1 MKPISATDNRE
12 PHASLTFGSWP
23 DGGGDLEA
31 TGRGRGRGAQKT
43 GTTTHGTVCVA
54 IVAMATVPEEV
65 KGRERLVHTM
75 PSRIDY
81 LRMFRHIRRCTEVL
95 HGFFVLYQE
104 LSMLR
109 SPQSIALY
117 RRRSQI
123 DGVHRRVYDPSIKRI
138 FFPNLLF
145 TTSSIMNPDVV
156 FFRYMARRG

>member
-1 MKPISATDNRE
+1 MSSYRIEAHLGHRQSGTARQ
-12 PHASLTFGSWP
+12 PHIWQLARR
-23 DGGGDLEA
+23 
-31 TGRGRGRGAQKT
+31 RGRPGSHRERTREGAQKT

-109 SPQSIALY
+109 SPQSIALN

-138 FFPNLLF
+138 FSPIFSLQ
-145 TTSSIMNPDVV
+145 
-156 FFRYMARRG
+156 RHQ